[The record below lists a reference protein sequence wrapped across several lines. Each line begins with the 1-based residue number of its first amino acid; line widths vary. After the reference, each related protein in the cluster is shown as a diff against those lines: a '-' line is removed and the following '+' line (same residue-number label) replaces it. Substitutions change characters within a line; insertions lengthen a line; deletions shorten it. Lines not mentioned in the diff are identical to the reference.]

1 MIENYYPILI
11 VFILASAFVCISL
24 VATHYF
30 GPRVKNAVK
39 DMPYESGVD
48 LVLKDLG
55 ISDNQDQRANLRDQR
70 SEKEGGLIMDRI
82 EKGLQSGVMPDLRG
96 LNLKDALYLLE
107 SYVQVQVIGSGGVIK
122 QSIKTGDKF
131 IMGSVIKLELA

>member
-1 MIENYYPILI
+1 ML
-11 VFILASAFVCISL
+11 FRS
-24 VATHYF
+24 
-30 GPRVKNAVK
+30 
-39 DMPYESGVD
+39 
-48 LVLKDLG
+48 G